1 MKIAVVGSGYV
12 GLVVGT
18 CFADS
23 GNRITCV
30 DVNADKIA
38 SLNRG
43 EVPIFEPGL
52 DELIKRN
59 VEEGRLTFSTDIAGA
74 IKASS
79 VIFIAVGT
87 PQDED
92 GSADLRYVI
101 AVADATAERSAT
113 TASTCL
119 PIDCSTRPTHT
130 RAVCARAA
138 FGSTAAAS
146 R

>member
-52 DELIKRN
+52 DELLGG
-59 VEEGRLTFSTDIAGA
+59 V
-74 IKASS
+74 
-79 VIFIAVGT
+79 
-87 PQDED
+87 
-92 GSADLRYVI
+92 
-101 AVADATAERSAT
+101 
-113 TASTCL
+113 
-119 PIDCSTRPTHT
+119 
-130 RAVCARAA
+130 
-138 FGSTAAAS
+138 
-146 R
+146 